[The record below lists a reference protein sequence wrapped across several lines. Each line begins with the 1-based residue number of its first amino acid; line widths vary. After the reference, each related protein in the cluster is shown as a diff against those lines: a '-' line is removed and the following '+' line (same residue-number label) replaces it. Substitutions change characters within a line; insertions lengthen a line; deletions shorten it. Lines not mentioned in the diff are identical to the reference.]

1 MTDNLGSNKG
11 DQMPIGVIGAQ
22 QSSATQPTGAGRTT
36 TRSAASRA
44 YGQGAH
50 FSGAPEGKGA
60 KPGKGRKVP
69 KPLIIV
75 LVALVAIY
83 GIGVAVWSG
92 VFMPNTK
99 VNGVDVSLKS
109 TAALAEENAN
119 RMKTYS
125 LDVTGENV
133 NATIKASDVDLTV
146 NYGDY
151 AREAMSKVSPWAWPV
166 TIFTGSNVEIEAPA
180 SYNSEKLAKVVQAAV
195 EPHNKTAT
203 KSENATV
210 AFDEASSAFEVKK
223 EVLGTA
229 LDEKRVEQLVV
240 ESLSANAATL
250 TLTDDAV
257 QKPQITSDNPKL
269 AQAAKDAN
277 AYLAATQTLTANNQ
291 TVMTLGAA
299 DIAPWVKVADD
310 LTVSLDSS
318 QLTGW
323 VESNLAPRLETVG
336 TTRTYQRADG
346 KQVSVQGGNYG
357 WSVDS
362 DALAETLGRNVS
374 SKTAATV
381 AVPWLNEGA
390 AWAPGGADWGARY
403 IDCDLTEQH
412 ARMYDASGALIWES
426 DFVSGDESEGRGTP
440 VGVYAINS
448 NKGTNKTLKGLDEN
462 HDGEP
467 DYISEVDYWMPFYEN
482 LVAFHDA
489 DWRYSFGGEI
499 YLTNGSHG
507 CVNLPPAAAAELF
520 QITQVGD
527 PVVVHL

>member
-1 MTDNLGSNKG
+1 M
-11 DQMPIGVIGAQ
+11 
-22 QSSATQPTGAGRTT
+22 
-36 TRSAASRA
+36 
-44 YGQGAH
+44 
-50 FSGAPEGKGA
+50 
-60 KPGKGRKVP
+60 
-69 KPLIIV
+69 
-75 LVALVAIY
+75 
-83 GIGVAVWSG
+83 GVARHDLHGQLGAARTLAGAVPLEEEDGLVEGFVVRGIIRPG
-92 VFMPNTK
+92 VF
-99 VNGVDVSLKS
+99 VRRGNGL
-109 TAALAEENAN
+109 
-119 RMKTYS
+119 
-125 LDVTGENV
+125 
-133 NATIKASDVDLTV
+133 
-146 NYGDY
+146 
-151 AREAMSKVSPWAWPV
+151 
-166 TIFTGSNVEIEAPA
+166 
-180 SYNSEKLAKVVQAAV
+180 
-195 EPHNKTAT
+195 
-203 KSENATV
+203 
-210 AFDEASSAFEVKK
+210 
-223 EVLGTA
+223 LG
-229 LDEKRVEQLVV
+229 

-323 VESNLAPRLETVG
+323 VESNLAVKVADDLTVSLDSSQLTGWVESNLAPRLETVG
-336 TTRTYQRADG
+336 TARTYQRADG

-362 DALAETLGRNVS
+362 DALAETLGKNVS

>member
-11 DQMPIGVIGAQ
+11 DQMPIGVIGAR
-22 QSSATQPTGAGRTT
+22 QSNATQPTGAGRAT

-60 KPGKGRKVP
+60 KPSKGRKVP

-75 LVALVAIY
+75 LVALVATY

-125 LDVTGENV
+125 LNVTGENV

-180 SYNSEKLAKVVQAAV
+180 SYDDAKLTKIVETAI
-195 EPHNKTAT
+195 EPHNATAT
-203 KSENATV
+203 KAADATV
-210 AFDEASSAFEVKK
+210 AFDEANASFQVKK

-229 LDEKRVEQLVV
+229 FDTGRVKQLVV
-240 ESLSANAATL
+240 DALSSNAETL
-250 TLTDDAV
+250 TLSDNALE
-257 QKPQITSDNPKL
+257 KPAITSDDARLKKT
-269 AQAAKDAN
+269 AEDAN
-277 AYLAATQTLTANNQ
+277 AYLKATQTLTANGQ
-291 TVMTLGAA
+291 TVLTLGAPE
-299 DIAPWVKVADD
+299 IAQWVKVAGN
-310 LTVSLDSS
+310 LSVSLDTS

-323 VESNLAPRLETVG
+323 VEANLSPKLETVG
-336 TTRTYQRADG
+336 SKRTYTRADG
-346 KQVSVQGGNYG
+346 KQVSVEGGTYG

-362 DALAETLGRNVS
+362 EQLGETLAKNVS
-374 SKTAATV
+374 SKTASTV
-381 AVPWLNEGA
+381 EVPWLTEGA

-412 ARMYDASGALIWES
+412 ARMYDASGALVWES
-426 DFVSGDESEGRGTP
+426 DFVSGDVSEDHATP
-440 VGVYAINS
+440 TGVYAINS
-448 NKGTNKTLKGLDEN
+448 NKGTNQTLKGLDEN

-467 DYISEVDYWMPFYEN
+467 DYISEVGYWMPFVQN

-489 DWRYSFGGEI
+489 SWRYSFGGEI
-499 YLTNGSHG
+499 YQTNGSHG
-507 CVNLPPAAAAELF
+507 CVNLPVDAAISLF
-520 QITQVGD
+520 NLTQVGD
-527 PVVVHL
+527 PVVVHN

>member
-22 QSSATQPTGAGRTT
+22 QSNATQPTGAGRTT

-69 KPLIIV
+69 KPLIIA

-180 SYNSEKLAKVVQAAV
+180 SYNSEKLAKVVQAAI

-210 AFDEASSAFEVKK
+210 AFDEGSSAFEVKK

-323 VESNLAPRLETVG
+323 VESNLAPRLEL
-336 TTRTYQRADG
+336 G
-346 KQVSVQGGNYG
+346 K
-357 WSVDS
+357 
-362 DALAETLGRNVS
+362 NVS